1 MLEKLARSTVWLVML
16 VAPSLIA
23 AVFYCYL
30 VSLGRGPDGTTTSLL
45 DFTPPFLFSFAATYI
60 ILLAILIPLR
70 FLFGWIGKCLKR
82 RDI

>member
-1 MLEKLARSTVWLVML
+1 MLGKIVPSTTWLVTL
-16 VAPSLIA
+16 VALSLIA

-30 VSLGRGPDGTTTSLL
+30 VSLGRSSDGTTTSLL

-60 ILLAILIPLR
+60 ILLAIFIPLR
-70 FLFGWIGKCLKR
+70 FLFGWIVKILKR